1 VVCPKIQSGI
11 MVVMGGRA
19 WLAGLAVGGALILLA
34 SGCTSE
40 TKPNTSTVPPPS
52 TALSTSSA
60 PTSASPTPSARPY
73 PADVPLT
80 GHNVRPGEKPPLYPA
95 AARAHTQAGANAF
108 AEFYMRTLDWAYAT
122 TNPSYMKHYTGPSC
136 GLCNGLAT
144 GISKTA
150 AQHHW
155 YLGGRF
161 TVHIPRPTGIAPVTA
176 PADFCSTVVVDETAQ
191 SVVDATGRVFS
202 GDGAHNDD
210 ELKVCA
216 VSGAGSWRTTYMAFV
231 K

>member
-1 VVCPKIQSGI
+1 MMP
-11 MVVMGGRA
+11 VMGKRA
-19 WLAGLAVGGALILLA
+19 WLAILALMGAVALLIG
-34 SGCTSE
+34 GCTSE
-40 TKPNTSTVPPPS
+40 AKPNTSMVPPANLAP
-52 TALSTSSA
+52 TTSA
-60 PTSASPTPSARPY
+60 PPTSASPTPSPRPY

-80 GHNVRPGEKPPLYPA
+80 GHNVKPGEKPPLYPA

-150 AQHHW
+150 AEHLW
-155 YLGGRF
+155 YMGGRL
-161 TVHIPRPTGIAPVTA
+161 TVHPATATPIGPVTA
-176 PADFCSTVVVDETAQ
+176 PANFCATATVDITAT
-191 SVVDATGRVFS
+191 SVVDKSGKIYNGQGALTKQTFKLCAKATT
-202 GDGAHNDD
+202 A
-210 ELKVCA
+210 
-216 VSGAGSWRTTYMAFV
+216 SWLTTYFIGTT